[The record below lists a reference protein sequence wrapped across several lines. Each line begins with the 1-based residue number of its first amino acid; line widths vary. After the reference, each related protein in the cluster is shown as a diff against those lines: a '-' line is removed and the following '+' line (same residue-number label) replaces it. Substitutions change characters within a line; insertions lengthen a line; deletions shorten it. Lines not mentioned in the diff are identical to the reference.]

1 MASSISAAAASE
13 PEHSTKEREEE
24 ENSTATRAADDEDTG
39 AQVAPIVKLEEVAVT
54 TGEEDEDAILDLKSK
69 LYRFDKEGNQW
80 KERGVGTVKLLKHKE
95 SAKVRL
101 VFRQS
106 KTLKICANHLVLPT
120 INLQEHHG
128 NDKSCLWHA
137 ADFAD
142 GELKDELFCI
152 RFPSVEN
159 CKIFKETV
167 EEVAENQGKKAES
180 KDAADAAGLIEK
192 LSVEDSKKE
201 EKEKEEASVAAEEV
215 SETTDDKAKAEEEK
229 KDEPASST

>member
-1 MASSISAAAASE
+1 MATTSISSVASE
-13 PEHSTKEREEE
+13 PEHNTKSRELEE
-24 ENSTATRAADDEDTG
+24 ENATKTGAADDEDTG
-39 AQVAPIVKLEEVAVT
+39 AQVAPIVKLEEVPVT
-54 TGEEDEDAILDLKSK
+54 TGEEDEDAILDLKAK
-69 LYRFDKEGNQW
+69 LYRFVKEGNQW
-80 KERGVGTVKLLKHKE
+80 KERGVGTVKLLKHKD

-120 INLQEHHG
+120 INVQEHHG

-159 CKIFKETV
+159 CKTFKETV
-167 EEVAENQGKKAES
+167 EEVAESQGKKEET
-180 KDAADAAGLIEK
+180 KDAADAAGLLEK
-192 LSVEDSKKE
+192 LSVGDGRTE
-201 EKEKEEASVAAEEV
+201 EKEKQAKEV
-215 SETTDDKAKAEEEK
+215 SQTVVDKAKEDGE
-229 KDEPASST
+229 KDEPASSP